1 MAKISEADR
10 ARRSEQMK
18 KLAADKKAAK
28 AAELLKEPVEETQPA
43 AKVVKTERK
52 RKSAFTGM
60 NMRLGVLGEIP
71 GYKLHWFNDIP
82 GRISQAQQT
91 GYDFVLKGEVDLAM
105 SGIAVNANEDLGGRI
120 STFVDKGD
128 SNTQGGF
135 RAYLMKIPLEYFE
148 EDQKDMQDKIN
159 QVEQDMIRHNGVAGG
174 LSGKD
179 TYGKGLEIKHSFKN
193 I

>member
-1 MAKISEADR
+1 MAKISDADR

-18 KLAADKKAAK
+18 TLAANKKAAK
-28 AAELLKEPVEETQPA
+28 AAEALKEPEEETQPV

-52 RKSAFTGM
+52 RKSAFTGL
-60 NMRLGVLGEIP
+60 NQKLGVYGTDP
-71 GYKLHWFNDIP
+71 AYKYHWFNDIA

-91 GYDFVLKGEVDLAM
+91 GYDFVMKDEVELSM

-128 SNTQGGF
+128 ANSNGGF

-148 EDQKDMQDKIN
+148 EDQKAMQDKIN
-159 QVEQDMIRHNGVAGG
+159 QVERDMITHNGVAGG
-174 LSGKD
+174 LSNKD

-193 I
+193 L